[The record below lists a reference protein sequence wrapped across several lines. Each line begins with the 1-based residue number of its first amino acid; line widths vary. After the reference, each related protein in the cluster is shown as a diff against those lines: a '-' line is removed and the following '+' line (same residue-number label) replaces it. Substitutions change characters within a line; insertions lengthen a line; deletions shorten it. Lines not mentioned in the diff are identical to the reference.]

1 VRIFAFDPADY
12 RDVYARDGWVHIPN
26 GISPDFLA
34 ALREFVERSLREHH
48 VEGTSIAG
56 SKDQSMFE
64 FPEDSDFPG
73 ELFDAIAEMCGLN
86 RGTMTLS
93 ERHVK
98 AYHADTPPEQ
108 VPHKDRFASQV
119 SVGLSIDIPV
129 ESRLLLYPHDHV
141 GENPYNISG
150 ALPNSLP
157 PEERPETI
165 AASAREVEVDDADGD
180 VVAFRGSAI
189 WHCRRRAAGAV
200 NLYLKMNDFG
210 SDPLGEDPTTASRR
224 QATLSA
230 LENGSDLDDLVPIL
244 ARRLDYFS
252 RSYTRDTWRE
262 VLQAHVF
269 DQTPLQ
275 LSSQDF
281 ELLRTL
287 DGQRP
292 AGPLIDDLG
301 GDRNEV
307 QSRLRHL
314 AGSEVIDLL
323 PAASH

>member
-1 VRIFAFDPADY
+1 VRIFVFDPADY
-12 RDVYARDGWVHIPN
+12 RDVYAREGWVHIPK
-26 GISPDFLA
+26 GISPEFLA

-56 SKDQSMFE
+56 SKDQSLFE
-64 FPEDSDFPG
+64 FPDDTDFPG
-73 ELFDAIAEMCGLN
+73 ELFDVIALMCGLN
-86 RGTMTLS
+86 RATMTLS

-98 AYHADTPPEQ
+98 AYHDDTPPEQ

-119 SVGLSIDIPV
+119 SVGLSIDIPA
-129 ESRLLLYPHDHV
+129 ESRLVLYPHDDV
-141 GENPYNISG
+141 SENPYNISG

-157 PEERPETI
+157 PEQRPESI
-165 AASAREVEVDDADGD
+165 ATSAREVEVDDAAGD

-189 WHCRRRAAGAV
+189 WHGRRRAAGAV

-224 QATLSA
+224 QATVSA
-230 LENGSDLDDLVPIL
+230 LENGAELDSLVPVL
-244 ARRLDYFS
+244 SRRLDYFS
-252 RSYTRDTWRE
+252 RSYTRDIWRE

-281 ELLRTL
+281 ELLRAL
-287 DGQRP
+287 DGERP
-292 AGPLIDDLG
+292 AGALIDELG
-301 GDRNEV
+301 GDRGEG

-314 AGSEVIDLL
+314 ASSEVIDLL
-323 PAASH
+323 SAAQ

>member
-12 RDVYARDGWVHIPN
+12 RDTYATEGWVHIPQ
-26 GISPDFLA
+26 GISSDFLA

-56 SKDQSMFE
+56 SKDQSLFE

-73 ELFDAIAEMCGLN
+73 ELFDVIAEMCALN
-86 RGTMTLS
+86 RATMTLS

-98 AYHADTPPEQ
+98 AYHDDTPPEQ

-119 SVGLSIDIPV
+119 SVGLSIDIPT
-129 ESRLLLYPHDHV
+129 ESRLVLYPHDDV
-141 GENPYNISG
+141 SENPYNISG

-157 PEERPETI
+157 PEQRPEAI
-165 AASAREVEVDDADGD
+165 AASAREVEIDDADGD
-180 VVAFRGSAI
+180 VVAFRGSAV

-224 QATLSA
+224 EATVSA
-230 LENGSDLDDLVPIL
+230 LENGADLDSFVPVL
-244 ARRLDYFS
+244 SRRLDYFS

-269 DQTPLQ
+269 DRTPLQ
-275 LSSQDF
+275 LSSEDF
-281 ELLRTL
+281 ELLRAL
-287 DGQRP
+287 DGERRVSALLDSP
-292 AGPLIDDLG
+292 RS
-301 GDRNEV
+301 DRGEARR
-307 QSRLRHL
+307 RLRHL
-314 AGSEVIDLL
+314 ADAEVIDLL
-323 PAASH
+323 SAAQ